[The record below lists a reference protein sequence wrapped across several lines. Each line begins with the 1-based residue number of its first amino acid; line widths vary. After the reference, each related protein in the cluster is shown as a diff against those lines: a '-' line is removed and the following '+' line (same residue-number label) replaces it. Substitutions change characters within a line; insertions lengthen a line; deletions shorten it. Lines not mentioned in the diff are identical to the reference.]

1 MPRRPQAT
9 FCPQIGAIILALV
22 TLFVA
27 RRSAY
32 ASESGVSTYK
42 TGLLDMF
49 AGYLPRPGT
58 GVSKTYFV
66 YGDSSGDVV
75 TADGKIEINARVH
88 SYIVVEELF
97 YGTKLSLLGSNW
109 ALGVVELGGVL
120 SGNSKVGP
128 TAIAARRWQTS
139 TVGGLCDIILVPIA
153 LHWNFG
159 QFHLM
164 SAASGYAPTG
174 AYDKQRMLN
183 LGKNRWALESD
194 AGLTWMNE
202 KGGEE
207 VSLFVGYTTNLK
219 NPATHY
225 RSGDE
230 FHTDFAVV
238 EHLRTGLTLGIAGYA
253 FQQVTGDSGSGAI
266 LGPFKGRVLALGP
279 LVDESFRIGE
289 IPFDLA
295 MKYELE
301 FEAQNRG
308 TGDSLWVSLAFKF

>member
-1 MPRRPQAT
+1 MGRWRASL
-9 FCPQIGAIILALV
+9 CPQIGAIIVAAV

-27 RRSAY
+27 CGSGY
-32 ASESGVSTYK
+32 ASENGVSSYK
-42 TGLLDMF
+42 TGLMDMF
-49 AGYLPRPGT
+49 AGYLPAPGT
-58 GVSKTYFV
+58 GVPKSFFS
-66 YGDSSGDVV
+66 YGESSGDVV
-75 TADGKIEINARVH
+75 TADGKIEIGAKVH
-88 SYIVVEELF
+88 SYIVTQELF

-109 ALGVVELGGVL
+109 ALGAVEVGGVL

-128 TAIAARRWQTS
+128 TAIAARRRQRS
-139 TVGGLCDIILVPIA
+139 TVSGLCDLILIPIA
-153 LHWNFG
+153 LHWDFG
-159 QFHLM
+159 QFHVVG
-164 SAASGYAPTG
+164 AVSGYAPTG
-174 AYDKQRMLN
+174 AYDRQRMLN
-183 LGKNRWALESD
+183 LGKNRWALEPD

-202 KGGEE
+202 KYGEE
-207 VSLFVGYTTNLK
+207 VSLLVGYTTNLK

-230 FHTDFAVV
+230 FHTDFAMV

-279 LVDESFRIGE
+279 LIDESFRIGE

-295 MKYELE
+295 MKYEFE

-308 TGDSLWVSLAFKF
+308 TGDSLWASLAFKF